1 MSATSSAT
9 MGTLLAGRRSGMQLK
24 KTMIES
30 SIHYILLLESV
41 PEKLHEAIQHFILTL
56 VNCSERCKLM
66 GAVWQFVL
74 HPQESFL
81 SEEVRATVQCKK
93 INWHDFVANACT
105 M

>member
-9 MGTLLAGRRSGMQLK
+9 MGTLLAGRRSGMQLEQ
-24 KTMIES
+24 INQS
-30 SIHYILLLESV
+30 SIHYDLLLVSL

-74 HPQESFL
+74 HPRNHSY
-81 SEEVRATVQCKK
+81 EEVRATVQ
-93 INWHDFVANACT
+93 
-105 M
+105 